1 MHSKKI
7 EKVDK
12 TKKIVILFSFILLFL
27 LILFFSVFR
36 TITEKRHMPA
46 LKGEKTELSVR
57 GDIISYDNFK
67 IASSKKV
74 YKAMIDTR
82 YLDPLKEELFLNLFS
97 IYSGMDYKTLKEKLI
112 EGKKEPGSLVLS
124 YSIDSRSAKNLK
136 ELAFKLIQLDVFAA
150 KQINGVKI
158 LRGLTISESGEK
170 RTFSYNDTLTPVVG
184 YISKFES
191 EVGKTKVNGIKGLE
205 KNYNK
210 VLNQSKDG
218 ILQGDRD
225 VLSYIS
231 FDKNS
236 IIRKRID
243 GATLNLNIPL
253 KLQKNN
259 EITLDNYKKKLSAD
273 EIIVAV
279 MENKSGKI
287 LTMASSNRFNPE
299 KIGKEDIPN
308 LNVNAIEYQFE
319 PGSVMKPIS
328 ISLALDKNLVK
339 KNENFYAFNDGAKGA
354 SGVFPKG
361 AYKIGRFTIKDDHE
375 FSKHNLSLDDI
386 VMFSS
391 NIGTLQIAQRLTG
404 PEFYEGMKRF
414 GITRKTGIDL
424 PYEKKGVMPK
434 VWQFAAGD
442 KDKKDNV
449 FKATV
454 SFGQGVTSTF
464 IQLIKAYS
472 AFNNDGYMITPRIV
486 SHLTYDNN
494 QYKAYDDKPEKVISK
509 QTADE
514 MKRLLIRTVE
524 EGTGKSA
531 KISGLEIGGKT
542 GTAQIARG
550 GKYLKEYISS
560 FVGFVNDDR
569 GNSYTIGVT
578 VINPISTGVNWY
590 YHYAASSAVPVF
602 KEIIQNLVKLNYLT
616 PKDSAL
622 FEKSI
627 KDDIIPDSNLK
638 D

>member
-1 MHSKKI
+1 MSSKKI

-12 TKKIVILFSFILLFL
+12 TKKIVILFSFIFL
-27 LILFFSVFR
+27 CLSILFFSIFR
-36 TITEKRHMPA
+36 TITEKRHLPS

-57 GDIISYDNFK
+57 GDIISSDNFK

-82 YLDPLKEELFLNLFS
+82 HLDPLKEELFVNMFS
-97 IYSGMDYKTLKEKLI
+97 IYSGLDIKTIKDKLA
-112 EGKKEPGSLVLS
+112 EGKKEPGSLVLT
-124 YSIDSRSAKNLK
+124 YNIDSRSAKNLK
-136 ELAFKLIQLDVFAA
+136 ELAFKLIQLDVFTSR
-150 KQINGVKI
+150 QVNGAKI

-191 EVGKTKVNGIKGLE
+191 ESGKTKVNGIKGLE
-205 KNYNK
+205 RNYNK

-236 IIRKRID
+236 IIRKRVD

-259 EITLDNYKKKLSAD
+259 EITLDMYKKKLSAD
-273 EIIVAV
+273 EIIVSI
-279 MENKSGKI
+279 MESKTGKI

-299 KIGKEDIPN
+299 KIGKEDIGS

-328 ISLALDKNLVK
+328 ISIAMDKNLVK
-339 KNENFYAFNDGAKGA
+339 KNESFYAYNEGGARNGKGE
-354 SGVFPKG
+354 FPKG
-361 AYKIGRFTIKDDHE
+361 AYKIGRFTIKDDHQ
-375 FSKHNLSLDDI
+375 FGKHTLSLDDI
-386 VMFSS
+386 VMYSS

-404 PEFYEGMKRF
+404 PEFYEGMRKYGF
-414 GITRKTGIDL
+414 TRKTGIDL

-434 VWQFAAGD
+434 IWQFSAGD
-442 KDKKDNV
+442 KDKRDNV

-454 SFGQGVTSTF
+454 SFGQGMTSTF
-464 IQLIKAYS
+464 IQVLKAYS
-472 AFNNDGYMITPRIV
+472 TFNNGGYMVTPRIV
-486 SHLTYDNN
+486 SHLTHDNN
-494 QYKAYDDKPEKVISK
+494 KYKPYDDKPEQIISK

-514 MKRLLIRTVE
+514 IKRLLVRTVN
-524 EGTGKSA
+524 EGTGKAA
-531 KISGLEIGGKT
+531 KIQGLEIGGKT

-550 GKYLKEYISS
+550 GKYLKQYISS
-560 FVGFVNDDR
+560 FFGFVNDEHN
-569 GNSYTIGVT
+569 NSYTIGVT
-578 VINPISTGVNWY
+578 VINPISTGKNWY
-590 YHYAASSAVPVF
+590 YYYASWSAVPVF
-602 KEIIQNLVKLNYLT
+602 KEMVQNLVKLNYLV
-616 PKDSAL
+616 PK
-622 FEKSI
+622 E
-627 KDDIIPDSNLK
+627 DIIIEKTK

>member
-1 MHSKKI
+1 MPSKKI

-12 TKKIVILFSFILLFL
+12 TKKIVILFSFIFL
-27 LILFFSVFR
+27 CLSILFFSVFR
-36 TITEKRHMPA
+36 TITEKRHMPS

-57 GDIISYDNFK
+57 GNIISSDNFK

-82 YLDPLKEELFLNLFS
+82 HLDPLKEELFLNLFS
-97 IYSGMDYKTLKEKLI
+97 VYSGVDYKILKDKLI
-112 EGKKEPGSLVLS
+112 EGKKEPGSIVLT
-124 YSIDSRSAKNLK
+124 YDIDSRSAKNLK
-136 ELAFKLIQLDVFAA
+136 ELAFKLIQFDVFTSR
-150 KQINGVKI
+150 QVNGSKI

-191 EVGKTKVNGIKGLE
+191 ESGKTKVNGIKGLE
-205 KNYNK
+205 RNYNK

-236 IIRKRID
+236 TIRKRVD

-259 EITLDNYKKKLSAD
+259 ELTLDVYKKKLSAE
-273 EIIVAV
+273 EIIVSI
-279 MENKSGKI
+279 MENKTGKI
-287 LTMASSNRFNPE
+287 ITMASSNRFNPDN
-299 KIGKEDIPN
+299 IGKDDIKS

-328 ISLALDKNLVK
+328 IAMAMDKNLIK
-339 KNENFYAFNDGAKGA
+339 KNENFYAFNEGNRNGAGE
-354 SGVFPKG
+354 FPKG

-375 FSKHNLSLDDI
+375 FAKHNLSVDDI
-386 VMFSS
+386 VMYSS
-391 NIGTLQIAQRLTG
+391 NIGTLQIAQKLSG
-404 PEFYEGMKRF
+404 PEFYEGMRKF
-414 GITRKTGIDL
+414 GFTRKTGIDL

-434 VWQFAAGD
+434 LWQFSAGD
-442 KDKKDNV
+442 KDKRDNV

-454 SFGQGVTSTF
+454 SFGQGITSTF

-472 AFNNDGYMITPRIV
+472 TFNNNGYMITPRIV

-494 QYKAYDDKPEKVISK
+494 SYKPYDDKPEQVISK

-514 MKRLLIRTVE
+514 IKRLLIRTVE
-524 EGTGKSA
+524 DGTGKSA

-550 GKYLKEYISS
+550 GQYLKKYISS
-560 FVGFVNDDR
+560 FFGFVND
-569 GNSYTIGVT
+569 GNNNSYTIGVT
-578 VINPISTGVNWY
+578 VFDPISTGTHWY

-602 KEIIQNLVKLNYLT
+602 KEIVQNLVKLNYLQ
-616 PKDSAL
+616 PKENIIFDKNL
-622 FEKSI
+622 
-627 KDDIIPDSNLK
+627 KDDIIPDKNLK

>member
-1 MHSKKI
+1 MSSKKI

-12 TKKIVILFSFILLFL
+12 TKKVVILLSFIFFCLS
-27 LILFFSVFR
+27 ILFFSVFR
-36 TITEKRHMPA
+36 TITEKRHMPS

-57 GDIISYDNFK
+57 GNIISSDNFK

-82 YLDPLKEELFLNLFS
+82 HLDPLKEELFLNLFS
-97 IYSGMDYKTLKEKLI
+97 IYSGIDYKTLKDKLI
-112 EGKKEPGSLVLS
+112 EGKKEPGSLVLT
-124 YSIDSRSAKNLK
+124 YDIDSRSAKNLK
-136 ELAFKLIQLDVFAA
+136 ELAFKLIQLDVFTSR
-150 KQINGVKI
+150 QVNGTKI

-170 RTFSYNDTLTPVVG
+170 RTFSYDDTLTPVVG
-184 YISKFES
+184 YIEKFES
-191 EVGKTKVNGIKGLE
+191 ESGKTKVNGIKGLE

-218 ILQGDRD
+218 ILQGNRD
-225 VLSYIS
+225 VLSYVS

-236 IIRKRID
+236 IIRKRVD

-259 EITLDNYKKKLSAD
+259 ETTLDNHKKKLSAD

-279 MENKSGKI
+279 MENKTGKI
-287 LTMASSNRFNPE
+287 ITMASSNRFNPE
-299 KIGKEDIPN
+299 KIGKDDIKN

-328 ISLALDKNLVK
+328 ISLAMDKNLIK
-339 KNENFYAFNDGAKGA
+339 KNENFYAYNGTG
-354 SGVFPKG
+354 SGTGLFPKG

-375 FSKHNLSLDDI
+375 FSKHNLSVDDI
-386 VMFSS
+386 VMYSS

-404 PEFYEGMKRF
+404 PEFYEGMRRF
-414 GITRKTGIDL
+414 GFTRKTGIDL

-434 VWQFAAGD
+434 LWQFSAGD
-442 KDKKDNV
+442 KDKRDNV

-454 SFGQGVTSTF
+454 SFGQGLTSTF

-472 AFNNDGYMITPRIV
+472 TFNNDGNMVTPRVV

-494 QYKAYDDKPEKVISK
+494 QYKAYDDKPEKIISK
-509 QTADE
+509 ATADE
-514 MKRLLIRTVE
+514 MKRLLVRTVE

-531 KISGLEIGGKT
+531 KMYGLEIGGKT

-560 FVGFVNDDR
+560 FIGFVNDEQ

-578 VINPISTGVNWY
+578 VFNPISTGVNWY

-602 KEIIQNLVKLNYLT
+602 KEIVQNLVKLNYLV
-616 PKDSAL
+616 PKDSSF
-622 FEKSI
+622 FEKNL
-627 KDDIIPDSNLK
+627 KDDIIPNQDLK

>member
-1 MHSKKI
+1 MPSKKI

-12 TKKIVILFSFILLFL
+12 TKKIVILFSFIFFCLS
-27 LILFFSVFR
+27 ILFFSVFR
-36 TITEKRHMPA
+36 TITEKRHMPS
-46 LKGEKTELSVR
+46 LKGEKAELSVR
-57 GDIISYDNFK
+57 GNIISSDNFK

-82 YLDPLKEELFLNLFS
+82 YLDPDKEELFLNLFS
-97 IYSGMDYKTLKEKLI
+97 IYSGIDYKTLKERLV

-136 ELAFKLIQLDVFAA
+136 ELAFKLIQLDVFES
-150 KQINGVKI
+150 KLINGAKI

-191 EVGKTKVNGIKGLE
+191 ESGKTKVNGIKGLE

-236 IIRKRID
+236 IIRKRVD

-259 EITLDNYKKKLSAD
+259 EITLDMYKKKLSAD
-273 EIIVAV
+273 EIIVSV
-279 MENKSGKI
+279 MENKTGKI
-287 LTMASSNRFNPE
+287 ITMASSNRFNPE
-299 KIGKEDIPN
+299 KIVKEDIPS

-319 PGSVMKPIS
+319 PGSIIKPIS
-328 ISLALDKNLVK
+328 ISLAMDKNLVK
-339 KNENFYAFNDGAKGA
+339 RNESFYAYNEGEKGVK
-354 SGVFPKG
+354 GFPRG
-361 AYKIGRFTIKDDHE
+361 GYKIGRFTIKDDHQ
-375 FSKHNLSLDDI
+375 FAKHNLSLDDI
-386 VMFSS
+386 IMFSS

-414 GITRKTGIDL
+414 GFTRKTGIDL
-424 PYEKKGVMPK
+424 PYEKKGIMPK
-434 VWQFAAGD
+434 VWQFSVGD
-442 KDKKDNV
+442 KDKRDNV

-454 SFGQGVTSTF
+454 SFGQGMTSTF
-464 IQLIKAYS
+464 IQIIKAYS

-494 QYKAYDDKPEKVISK
+494 KYKPYDDKLEKVISK
-509 QTADE
+509 ETANE
-514 MKRLLIRTVE
+514 MKKLLIKTVN
-524 EGTGKSA
+524 EGTGRA
-531 KISGLEIGGKT
+531 ARIEGLEIGGKT

-560 FVGFVNDDR
+560 FFGFVNDEHN
-569 GNSYTIGVT
+569 NSYTIGVT
-578 VINPISTGVNWY
+578 VINPISTGPNWY
-590 YHYAASSAVPVF
+590 YYYASASAVPVF
-602 KEIIQNLVKLNYLT
+602 KEIIQNLVKLNYLV
-616 PKDSAL
+616 PKDTIN
-622 FEKSI
+622 FDKKSN
-627 KDDIIPDSNLK
+627 DDIMLEK